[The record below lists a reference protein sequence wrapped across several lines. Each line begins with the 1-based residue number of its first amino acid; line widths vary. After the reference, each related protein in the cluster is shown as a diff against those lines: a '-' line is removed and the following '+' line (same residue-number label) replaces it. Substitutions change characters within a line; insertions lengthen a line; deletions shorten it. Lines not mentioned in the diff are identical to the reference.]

1 MGRVDVK
8 SVVDGFVGEKWKEK
22 NHLGEKRWYLGPW

>member
-8 SVVDGFVGEKWKEK
+8 SVVDGFMGEKWKE
-22 NHLGEKRWYLGPW
+22 NIILGRKMVS